1 MSDIIRNIKGTKDI
15 LPDEAIIW
23 QYVESKIHIFFKQY
37 GYSEIRTPAFENTSL
52 FKRSI
57 GADTDIVSK
66 EMYSWTDQGG
76 NNITLKPEVTASV
89 IRTYIQNSLGK
100 INPINKFY
108 YIDSLFRRER
118 PQKGRYRQFHQ
129 FGVESIGS
137 QYPEQDA
144 EVIALAY
151 NFYHYLGLKNIILKI
166 NSIGSKETRGIYK
179 KKLHDYLLPYKK
191 DLTEISQKRLDKNP
205 LRILD
210 TKVNFEI
217 DIINNAPNIVDCLND
232 DDKIHF
238 DNVLNFLNKMN
249 IKYSIDNKLV
259 RGLDYYSRTVF
270 EIQCEQLGAQDAL
283 CGGGRYDN
291 LIENL
296 GGKSTPA
303 IGFAA
308 GIERLILALD
318 IKKYIIENS
327 PDVYI
332 VSVGENA
339 IQFSIK
345 IANMLRVNKNFIVI
359 TDTLR
364 RGLKS
369 QMKEANK
376 LNSKYAIIIGDN
388 EIKNNKATI
397 KNMSDGNQE
406 TVIFDN
412 IESYFNTI
420 K

>member
-1 MSDIIRNIKGTKDI
+1 
-15 LPDEAIIW
+15 
-23 QYVESKIHIFFKQY
+23 
-37 GYSEIRTPAFENTSL
+37 
-52 FKRSI
+52 
-57 GADTDIVSK
+57 
-66 EMYSWTDQGG
+66 
-76 NNITLKPEVTASV
+76 
-89 IRTYIQNSLGK
+89 
-100 INPINKFY
+100 
-108 YIDSLFRRER
+108 
-118 PQKGRYRQFHQ
+118 
-129 FGVESIGS
+129 
-137 QYPEQDA
+137 
-144 EVIALAY
+144 
-151 NFYHYLGLKNIILKI
+151 
-166 NSIGSKETRGIYK
+166 
-179 KKLHDYLLPYKK
+179 
-191 DLTEISQKRLDKNP
+191 
-205 LRILD
+205 
-210 TKVNFEI
+210 
-217 DIINNAPNIVDCLND
+217 
-232 DDKIHF
+232 
-238 DNVLNFLNKMN
+238 MN